1 MIFLWFVGRELT
13 DTSYPLMDSRM
24 TTVYPL
30 GLNKFVDLEI
40 IIKLSMMT
48 DGKIIETVIV
58 ITKMKILVIL

>member
-1 MIFLWFVGRELT
+1 
-13 DTSYPLMDSRM
+13 M